1 MYIYI
6 HIHVP
11 ENLENPIIWMP
22 RSHKTHLAL
31 DSSNTKKTNNMVVF
45 FTAAVQKLR
54 KLHSTGLCQGLQRFG
69 KSKFKTLTFIH
80 HFVGQY
86 PPKKHNNFQKN
97 KMDYR
102 ENQGTYRFPR
112 TTFKPQLTAKFHD
125 RHHPILTAVWS
136 QMVLIGKVHRLPEG
150 VWMSNCLEH

>member
-1 MYIYI
+1 MYIYTYTC
-6 HIHVP
+6 
-11 ENLENPIIWMP
+11 P
-22 RSHKTHLAL
+22 RKPGKSNHLDATFPQ
-31 DSSNTKKTNNMVVF
+31 DAFGPWFFKHQKTNNMVVF

-97 KMDYR
+97 KMDDR

-112 TTFKPQLTAKFHD
+112 TTFKPQLTAKLHD

-136 QMVLIGKVHRLPEG
+136 QMVLVGKVHRLPEG